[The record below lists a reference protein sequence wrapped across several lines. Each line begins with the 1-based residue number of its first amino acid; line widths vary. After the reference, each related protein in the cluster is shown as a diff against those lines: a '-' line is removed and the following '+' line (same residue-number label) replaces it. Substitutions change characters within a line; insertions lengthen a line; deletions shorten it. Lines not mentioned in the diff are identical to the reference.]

1 MKIKIDTTK
10 CKNPDNC
17 IKCVQIC
24 PAKIFVLKPADKKSS
39 YVKTCE
45 IKVLFEDLC
54 NGCMKCVEVCPEK
67 CVSID
72 F

>member
-1 MKIKIDTTK
+1 MKIKIDNTK

-17 IKCVQIC
+17 MKCVQIC
-24 PAKIFVLKPADKKSS
+24 PTKIFVLNPTAEKSS

-45 IKVLFEDLC
+45 IKVLFKDMC
-54 NGCMKCVEVCPEK
+54 DACMKCVEVCPEK
-67 CVSID
+67 CISIE